1 MTQDCQ
7 VDQETNLSICA
18 LQEAHLS
25 SKDGHSRRVKERTEA
40 LLF

>member
-18 LQEAHLS
+18 LQEMHLS

-40 LLF
+40 L